1 MINSSLCFRHHKCRR
16 FHSKPTILQPF
27 QIIWENI
34 KICGEFKT
42 DQDRLKSDRH
52 GGHGKA
58 KECQRQCPAGRVFQY
73 RVGSGR
79 VLNKIPGSGSGSGR
93 VRVSKNT
100 IGYFRVS
107 FFLSGISGYFG
118 YFRVCRV
125 FLGISGF
132 THMFIVPFY
141 ENVRESKNTIL
152 ELNWVVLSFVQ
163 VRLRR
168 PTLLSMHEHNNSFT
182 GQTRKKGESS

>member
-1 MINSSLCFRHHKCRR
+1 MINSSPCFRHHKCCR

-34 KICGEFKT
+34 KIYGEFKT

-79 VLNKIPGSGSGSGR
+79 VLDKIPGSGSGRSVKKYDR
-93 VRVSKNT
+93 VFPG
-100 IGYFRVS
+100 I
-107 FFLSGISGYFG
+107 FFSFG
-118 YFRVCRV
+118 YFRVFRV
-125 FLGISGF
+125 FPGMSGIFGYFWVYPYILGLFSNI
-132 THMFIVPFY
+132 
-141 ENVRESKNTIL
+141 
-152 ELNWVVLSFVQ
+152 Q
-163 VRLRR
+163 
-168 PTLLSMHEHNNSFT
+168 
-182 GQTRKKGESS
+182 

>member
-1 MINSSLCFRHHKCRR
+1 MHNVASAQRVGF
-16 FHSKPTILQPF
+16 F
-27 QIIWENI
+27 NI
-34 KICGEFKT
+34 
-42 DQDRLKSDRH
+42 
-52 GGHGKA
+52 
-58 KECQRQCPAGRVFQY
+58 
-73 RVGSGR
+73 GSGR
-79 VLNKIPGSGSGSGR
+79 VLDKIPGSGSGSGR
-93 VRVSKNT
+93 VGVSKNT

-168 PTLLSMHEHNNSFT
+168 STLLSMHEHNNFFT